1 MRTSYVQFVLGALSG
16 ILLACIWLFFSRSSM
31 DETGAPSTA
40 MVEAIIDSL
49 DTLQRGEIDASQMM
63 LASEVN
69 AETQAV
75 LKRRKSSPLELAKA
89 RDWRVRM
96 QPHNKRLGLKEPEE

>member
-1 MRTSYVQFVLGALSG
+1 MG
-16 ILLACIWLFFSRSSM
+16 
-31 DETGAPSTA
+31 ETRAPPTA

-49 DTLQRGEIDASQMM
+49 DTLQKGEVDASQMM

-69 AETQAV
+69 AETQTI
-75 LKRRKSSPLELAKA
+75 LKHKKSSPLELAKA

-96 QPHNKRLGLKEPEE
+96 QPHNMRLGLKEPKE